1 MDNITAQKEIAQMLA
16 SAGMD
21 AQSAAMHTA
30 MLNVF
35 TQQNPKIGALVQSA
49 QKSVDAECKAH
60 VVKSLLARVSE
71 LIVEN
76 PEMVKHALG

>member
-1 MDNITAQKEIAQMLA
+1 MDNITAQKEIARMLA

-35 TQQNPKIGALVQSA
+35 TQQNPKIGALVQAA
-49 QKSVDAECKAH
+49 QKSDDAEYKAQ
-60 VVKSLLARVSE
+60 VVKSLLNRVSE

-76 PEMVKHALG
+76 PEMVKHALS